1 MAVHVSFFDLLSNP
15 RMIYD
20 PHEPTDP
27 PAPEAMDPET
37 DEDLV
42 WVPTALTGL
51 SPEAGL
57 PRRRGPIAG
66 DFAADAEASQGSEA
80 LTCGTL
86 RQRIA
91 FKAMQSLPRKLRLEA
106 SMVKTQ
112 SRINRSQCTV
122 RKVFQPSRAIG
133 GGLERGRGEL
143 LPAGHAM

>member
-1 MAVHVSFFDLLSNP
+1 
-15 RMIYD
+15 
-20 PHEPTDP
+20 
-27 PAPEAMDPET
+27 MDPET

-66 DFAADAEASQGSEA
+66 DFAADAEASQSSEA
-80 LTCGTL
+80 TCGTL
-86 RQRIA
+86 RA
-91 FKAMQSLPRKLRLEA
+91 EAMHAKQLQSLPRKLRLEA
-106 SMVKTQ
+106 SVVKTQ
-112 SRINRSQCTV
+112 SRINRSQCAV